1 MYRFDAIDCGAAPTA
16 RAIRRPAAPGLP
28 PTKEILIRLLD
39 LLAVWQERAGERRR
53 LLTLDDRMLADI
65 GADRG
70 RVLTEAAKPF
80 WRP

>member
-1 MYRFDAIDCGAAPTA
+1 MYRFDQVDCGGAPAAS
-16 RAIRRPAAPGLP
+16 AIRWRDSLLPG
-28 PTKEILIRLLD
+28 TKEILIRFLD
-39 LLAVWQERAGERRR
+39 LLAEWQERAEERRR

-70 RVLTEAAKPF
+70 RVFNEVAKPF